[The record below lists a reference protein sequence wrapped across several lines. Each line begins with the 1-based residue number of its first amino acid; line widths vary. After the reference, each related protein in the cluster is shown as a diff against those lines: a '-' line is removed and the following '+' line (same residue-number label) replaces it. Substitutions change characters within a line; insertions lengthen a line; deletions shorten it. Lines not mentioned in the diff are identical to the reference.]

1 MIKLLKRTVLGLAV
15 AAAAFTNSPHANAA
29 RDLVAQAGSG
39 IEIVVIEVN
48 GCKYCPLFRQSVVPA
63 YAATPRARDVP
74 IRFIDINA
82 EGADRLKLKSP
93 IATVPTSVVMRNHV
107 EVGRIEGFVGAED
120 FARLI
125 SSLLASQ

>member
-15 AAAAFTNSPHANAA
+15 AAAAFTNSQHANAA
-29 RDLVAQAGSG
+29 HDLVAEAGSG
-39 IEIVVIEVN
+39 MEIVVIEVN

-63 YAATPRARDVP
+63 YEATPRARDVP

-82 EGADRLKLKSP
+82 EGADRLKLKAP
-93 IATVPTSVVMRNHV
+93 IATVPTSVVMHNHV

-125 SSLLASQ
+125 SSLLAGR